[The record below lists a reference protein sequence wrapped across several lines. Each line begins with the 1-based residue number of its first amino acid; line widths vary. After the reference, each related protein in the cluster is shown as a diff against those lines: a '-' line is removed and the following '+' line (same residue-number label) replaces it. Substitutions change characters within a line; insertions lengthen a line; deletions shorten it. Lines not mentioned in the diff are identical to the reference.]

1 MGGDSSRLPPPMTA
15 PIGALYRD
23 YDRISIPTVWVAFAL
38 SIVLHAV
45 GLLGWIARPPVPF
58 EEPKLGQPSG
68 SLAIRLVPLSSP
80 RVEPPPSPPPRMVAP
95 DPLAPRRLAQ
105 PKVAPAQKE
114 IALAPR
120 APVLSVERPS
130 PSPLT
135 VPPAFEAPRPPPA
148 EDLAAY
154 IASRRRAREGSAPP
168 APSAAPGAPA
178 ESEQERHNRVV
189 AENLGL
195 TSVPSFGNN
204 PNMGGGVFQL
214 RSMGYDIAEFAF
226 FGWNK
231 DIKRNSLQVVEVR
244 RGNNANM
251 EIAVVRRIISI
262 IRERSKDEFLWQSQ
276 RLGKGM
282 WLSARAADNAGLED
296 FMMREFF
303 SEPPPVR
310 AR

>member
-1 MGGDSSRLPPPMTA
+1 MGGESAPLPPPMTA
-15 PIGALYRD
+15 PIGALHRD

-38 SIVLHAV
+38 SIALHAV
-45 GLLGWIARPPVPF
+45 GLLGWIPRPPIPF
-58 EEPKLGQPSG
+58 EEPRLGKPSG
-68 SLAIRLVPLSSP
+68 TLAIRLVPLSSP
-80 RVEPPPSPPPRMVAP
+80 QVETPASPPRRVMPDPVAP
-95 DPLAPRRLAQ
+95 KRPVQPR
-105 PKVAPAQKE
+105 VAPAPKE

-130 PSPLT
+130 PAPVV
-135 VPPAFEAPRPPPA
+135 VPPPVEKPRPPPA

-154 IASRRRAREGSAPP
+154 IASRRRAREGAAPSTP
-168 APSAAPGAPA
+168 APAPA
-178 ESEQERHNRVV
+178 GPAETEQQRHNRVV

-204 PNMGGGVFQL
+204 PDLGGGVFQL

-231 DIKRNSLQVVEVR
+231 DIKRNSLQVIEVR
-244 RGNNANM
+244 RGNNPNM
-251 EIAVVRRIISI
+251 EVAVVRKIISV
-262 IRERSKDEFLWQSQ
+262 IREHSGDDFLWQSK
-276 RLGKGM
+276 RLNKGM
-282 WLSARAADNAGLED
+282 WLSARSADTAGLED

-303 SEPPPVR
+303 TEMPAVR